1 LLIYFYPVRKSHYNF
16 WFDFWEQG
24 YCCGGRAR
32 CYCWGYWWKISAM
45 QGATGAIVHHE
56 WLRHWLRILQYGLV
70 QKCGTPKNCHRR
82 DDDQA
87 SNFGDFG
94 GIRGYPTFSDT
105 NINNFRTRL
114 TQHKS
119 WQARLVRRWDKQHQ
133 RLRRLCPERHS
144 LDTRALWMRI
154 WHVHIVSLNAGVD
167 FWKISKANHFLQ
179 FYAIGNTNGRVAAH
193 CFSIH

>member
-1 LLIYFYPVRKSHYNF
+1 MLIYFYPVRKSHYNF

-45 QGATGAIVHHE
+45 QEATGAIVHHE
-56 WLRHWLRILQYGLV
+56 WLRHWLRILQYGLIS
-70 QKCGTPKNCHRR
+70 PKMWIPKIVTVGMMIRHLIL
-82 DDDQA
+82 
-87 SNFGDFG
+87 
-94 GIRGYPTFSDT
+94 GILGVSMGILFSDKP
-105 NINNFRTRL
+105 NINKFRTRL

-144 LDTRALWMRI
+144 LDTRALWMCI
-154 WHVHIVSLNAGVD
+154 WHVHSFIECWSWFL
-167 FWKISKANHFLQ
+167 KHKQSKPF
-179 FYAIGNTNGRVAAH
+179 FY
-193 CFSIH
+193 CFMQLEIRTEG